1 MRKLILMGIALIA
14 TLSITSCKS
23 SDESSWKKAYEKAK
37 SQELYTQDD
46 SDPVEVAPVTPQE
59 ETQSYT
65 TIRQRKPSSTTTTTS
80 ATKQTTSNEIR
91 QERLD
96 VVGGGSIKAFNVV
109 AGSFKS
115 IDNANKRRNELVEK
129 GYSAQIAKN
138 PDTGMYRVIASSHD
152 TKEAATSSRDK
163 LRSSYKDAWLL
174 YRTY

>member
-1 MRKLILMGIALIA
+1 MKKLILMGIALIA
-14 TLSITSCKS
+14 TVSFISCGTSK
-23 SDESSWKKAYEKAK
+23 EASWKAAYEKAK
-37 SQELYTQDD
+37 NQELYTQDD
-46 SDPVEVAPVTPQE
+46 SEPVEVAPVTPKE

-65 TIRQRKPSSTTTTTS
+65 SIRQRKASTTTTT
-80 ATKQTTSNEIR
+80 TTTAKSSSNEIR

-96 VVGGGSIKAFNVV
+96 VVGGGNIKAYNVV

-115 IDNANKRRNELVEK
+115 VDNANKRRNELVEK
-129 GYSAQIAKN
+129 GYSAQLAKN

-163 LRSSYKDAWLL
+163 LRSIYKDAWLL

>member
-1 MRKLILMGIALIA
+1 MGITLIA
-14 TLSITSCKS
+14 ALSITSCKS

-46 SDPVEVAPVTPQE
+46 SDPVEVAPVTPRE

-65 TIRQRKPSSTTTTTS
+65 SIRQRKSTSTTTT
-80 ATKQTTSNEIR
+80 AAPKQTASNEIR

-96 VVGGGSIKAFNVV
+96 VVSGGNIKAYNVV
-109 AGSFKS
+109 AGAFKS
-115 IDNANKRRNELVEK
+115 LDNAKKRCNELVDK

-163 LRSSYKDAWLL
+163 IRNSYKDAWLL

>member
-1 MRKLILMGIALIA
+1 MMGIALIA
-14 TLSITSCKS
+14 TVSFISCKS
-23 SDESSWKKAYEKAK
+23 SEEANWKKAYEQAK
-37 SQELYTQDD
+37 NQELYTQDD
-46 SDPVEVAPVTPQE
+46 SDPVEVAPVTPRE

-65 TIRQRKPSSTTTTTS
+65 SIRQRRSSTTTTT
-80 ATKQTTSNEIR
+80 TTTAKPASNEIR

-96 VVGGGSIKAFNVV
+96 VVGGGSIKAYNVV

-115 IDNANKRRNELVEK
+115 LDNANKRKNELVEK

-138 PDTGMYRVIASSHD
+138 PDTGMFRVIASSHD

-163 LRSSYKDAWLL
+163 LRSAYKDAWLL

>member
-1 MRKLILMGIALIA
+1 MSFALIS
-14 TLSITSCKS
+14 TLSFISCGPSK
-23 SDESSWKKAYEKAK
+23 EASWKAAYEKAK
-37 SQELYTQDD
+37 NQELYTQDD
-46 SDPVEVAPVTPQE
+46 SDPVEVAPVTPKE

-65 TIRQRKPSSTTTTTS
+65 SIRQRKSTTTTT
-80 ATKQTTSNEIR
+80 TTPKQTASNEIR

-96 VVGGGSIKAFNVV
+96 VVGGGSIKAYNVV

-115 IDNANKRRNELVEK
+115 IDNANKRRNELVDK
-129 GYSAQIAKN
+129 GYGAQIAKN

-163 LRSSYKDAWLL
+163 LRSAYKDAWLL

>member
-1 MRKLILMGIALIA
+1 MKKVILMGIALIA
-14 TLSITSCKS
+14 TLSFTSCRSQK
-23 SDESSWKKAYEKAK
+23 ESSWKKAYEQAK
-37 SQELYTQDD
+37 NQELYTQDD
-46 SDPVEVAPVTPQE
+46 SDPVEVAPVAPKQ
-59 ETQSYT
+59 ETQTYT
-65 TIRQRKPSSTTTTTS
+65 SIRQRKSTTTTTTT
-80 ATKQTTSNEIR
+80 TKPASNEIR

-115 IDNANKRRNELVEK
+115 IDNANKRRNELVDK

-152 TKEAATSSRDK
+152 TREAATSSRDK
-163 LRSSYKDAWLL
+163 LRSIYKDAWLL